1 MTTQPHRALLAIFK
15 DPEHLK
21 EAASHIRKLS
31 IRRFEAYTPFPIH
44 GLERAMGIGK
54 SWVSAVTLVMGLMG
68 GALGFLFQAWT
79 SAIDWP
85 LNVGGKPL
93 ISWPAFIPITFETTI
108 LIGGVL
114 TTLALYAI
122 CRLPNFREPVLDVR
136 FTSDRFGLYVD
147 RLDPNFKELEVEKVF
162 KECHAEEIRNVG

>member
-79 SAIDWP
+79 SAVDWP
-85 LNVGGKPL
+85 LNVGGEPL
-93 ISWPAFIPITFETTI
+93 ISWPALIPVTFEGMV
-108 LIGGVL
+108 LFAGVL
-114 TTLALYAI
+114 SFLTFFVI
-122 CRLPNFREPVLDVR
+122 NKLPDYSKPVLDER
-136 FTSDRFGLYVD
+136 LTNDKFGLFID
-147 RLDPNFKELEVEKVF
+147 
-162 KECHAEEIRNVG
+162 